1 MGNLDK
7 TKHKPDGNIDRFKA
21 RLVAKGFTHAYGIDY
36 QETFAPAA
44 KLNII
49 RVLLSIATNL
59 DWSLFQL
66 DVLNTLLNGDLM
78 EEVYT
83 NIPSQIEERYT
94 RG

>member
-7 TKHKPDGNIDRFKA
+7 TKHKPDGSIDRFKA

-36 QETFAPAA
+36 KKTFAPAA

-66 DVLNTLLNGDLM
+66 DVLNTFLNGDLV